1 MKRLMNNKAVLRE
14 LFPYIIYVAISM
26 AVLDVGIL
34 CVLSVSGENMWDHKE
49 ILLVVNFLMLIVG
62 SALVLWQFFRYIL
75 PAKNVM
81 RYMGEEDSLVY
92 RDVSDEIIGS
102 LEDYK
107 ECKVRLNQMESIV
120 QMDFIDK
127 LLNAEYKSKPQL
139 LAEAESVGIE
149 LYGYRYVVIVAGI
162 FNNVA
167 DEDVDAATIYEST
180 VVLDYLK
187 LEMGWGEQLHNVWFR
202 KISYRRMMMVLQ
214 LQGEFEIDR
223 LYELREKFLRE
234 RGVNIFWGVSRLQ
247 EDPLY
252 LWKSREEA
260 YRAVNCCDTEN
271 VCLEYSEKLESGI
284 KYYLTGSARNNL
296 QTFIQ
301 SGNAAETQKII
312 RLLKDENCEK
322 RKLSHSQF
330 IALNGRLIRLFEK
343 FQKQDK
349 YATEDMIDLLNDFVL
364 ADAGDHEAYFERLEA
379 CCMDLCERY
388 GRDKQDK
395 KNQLA
400 VEIKEYIDENYHDC
414 NLGLTQ
420 VGTAFNISDSYVSLI
435 FKEYIGVK
443 FSTYVEEVRIRHASE
458 LLMDGVLTVREISEQ
473 TGYTNEQSFRRAFKK
488 VKGISPK
495 EARILEVTVKTDV
508 RKSS

>member
-187 LEMGWGEQLHNVWFR
+187 LEMGWGSNYIMSGF
-202 KISYRRMMMVLQ
+202 
-214 LQGEFEIDR
+214 G
-223 LYELREKFLRE
+223 
-234 RGVNIFWGVSRLQ
+234 
-247 EDPLY
+247 
-252 LWKSREEA
+252 KS
-260 YRAVNCCDTEN
+260 V
-271 VCLEYSEKLESGI
+271 I
-284 KYYLTGSARNNL
+284 
-296 QTFIQ
+296 
-301 SGNAAETQKII
+301 
-312 RLLKDENCEK
+312 
-322 RKLSHSQF
+322 
-330 IALNGRLIRLFEK
+330 
-343 FQKQDK
+343 
-349 YATEDMIDLLNDFVL
+349 
-364 ADAGDHEAYFERLEA
+364 
-379 CCMDLCERY
+379 
-388 GRDKQDK
+388 
-395 KNQLA
+395 
-400 VEIKEYIDENYHDC
+400 
-414 NLGLTQ
+414 
-420 VGTAFNISDSYVSLI
+420 VG
-435 FKEYIGVK
+435 
-443 FSTYVEEVRIRHASE
+443 
-458 LLMDGVLTVREISEQ
+458 
-473 TGYTNEQSFRRAFKK
+473 
-488 VKGISPK
+488 
-495 EARILEVTVKTDV
+495 
-508 RKSS
+508 

>member
-1 MKRLMNNKAVLRE
+1 M
-14 LFPYIIYVAISM
+14 
-26 AVLDVGIL
+26 
-34 CVLSVSGENMWDHKE
+34 
-49 ILLVVNFLMLIVG
+49 
-62 SALVLWQFFRYIL
+62 
-75 PAKNVM
+75 
-81 RYMGEEDSLVY
+81 
-92 RDVSDEIIGS
+92 
-102 LEDYK
+102 
-107 ECKVRLNQMESIV
+107 
-120 QMDFIDK
+120 
-127 LLNAEYKSKPQL
+127 
-139 LAEAESVGIE
+139 
-149 LYGYRYVVIVAGI
+149 
-162 FNNVA
+162 
-167 DEDVDAATIYEST
+167 
-180 VVLDYLK
+180 
-187 LEMGWGEQLHNVWFR
+187 
-202 KISYRRMMMVLQ
+202 
-214 LQGEFEIDR
+214 
-223 LYELREKFLRE
+223 
-234 RGVNIFWGVSRLQ
+234 
-247 EDPLY
+247 
-252 LWKSREEA
+252 
-260 YRAVNCCDTEN
+260 
-271 VCLEYSEKLESGI
+271 
-284 KYYLTGSARNNL
+284 
-296 QTFIQ
+296 
-301 SGNAAETQKII
+301 
-312 RLLKDENCEK
+312 
-322 RKLSHSQF
+322 SHSQF